1 MGVIYKNGVTYG
13 GSSAADKNVERFD
26 TDNCIEIP
34 ANADLEA
41 PTYMEIGEYYVSSEE
56 VAHTINHSPINN
68 SAFRMRVYKID
79 EIFEGD
85 DFTTPARMRI
95 IILPNGD
102 IYKQNCMFDEGMD
115 EWITNPWD
123 RLATKGDID
132 NIPNASKLSRGFM
145 TINDKN
151 TLDDLDTRVAS
162 LSSLKQ
168 DKLSTGTGIQIVDG
182 AFHTISVTSDIS
194 DMKATKAD
202 KTEVALKADKA
213 ELPSESQKIYY
224 VKGTQTTTTAKWTG
238 NIEASSLV
246 DGMVIAYFLPQTS
259 ASGVTLKLTLKDGS
273 ETSEIPVYKN
283 GTTSVGTDYVA
294 NSVIYLTYNADKT
307 AFFTNMYSNS
317 YYSLYSSTAAGTAAK
332 TASCSAMTSTKNTMG
347 YKQILIGNANTYAGA
362 ITLNVG
368 GSGAKPIYINGA
380 PSSATNYSLP
390 AGHYLVYYDGDK
402 YEFRTDGLLPRNE
415 PMTMKS
421 DISTGRYSTIFV
433 IPSYSYADF
442 GIPSG
447 DHPAYIEALLKRLC
461 INYGGKLSS
470 VIMVGRCIPGAQG
483 YITLYAYDFLN
494 YNDTGLPRYCFGE
507 LNILPGSTFIDTV
520 NSYKFKVMNGVLSV
534 ERNIGLS
541 EKENIDRFHSGR
553 IKSINN
559 ASNKNLIELGI
570 VPTPTHTTFY
580 SIRLAADGSYSAAQT
595 SLRYSEY
602 LVRSSL
608 SGDSILWQVN
618 ETTPDKINNDHAAK
632 PVIDEGT
639 GILHLASSESNTS
652 ISYSIEEWIFE

>member
-41 PTYMEIGEYYVSSEE
+41 STYMEIGEYYISSCE

-102 IYKQNCMFDEGMD
+102 IYKQNCMFDEGVD

-145 TINDKN
+145 TIDDKN
-151 TLDDLDTRVAS
+151 TLDDLDTRVTS

-194 DMKATKAD
+194 GMKATKAD
-202 KTEVALKADKA
+202 KTEVALKADKTA
-213 ELPSESQKIYY
+213 LETKADKSELPSESQKIYY
-224 VKGTQTTTTAKWTG
+224 VKGTQTSTTAKWTG
-238 NIEASSLV
+238 NIEASSIV

-294 NSVIYLTYNADKT
+294 NSVIYLTYNADKA
-307 AFFTNMYSNS
+307 AFFANMYGNS
-317 YYSLYSSTAAGTAAK
+317 YYSLYSSTAAGTATKA
-332 TASCSAMTSTKNTMG
+332 ASCSAMTSTKNTIG
-347 YKQILIGNANTYAGA
+347 YKQILMGNANTYAGA
-362 ITLNVG
+362 ITLNIG
-368 GSGAKPIYINGA
+368 SSGAKPIYINGS
-380 PSSATNYSLP
+380 PSSATNYDLP
-390 AGHYLVYYDGDK
+390 AGHYLAYYDGSK
-402 YEFRTDGLLPRNE
+402 YDFRTDGKLP
-415 PMTMKS
+415 MLDDYD
-421 DISTGRYSTIFV
+421 DIKGRVKGVQIKNGTDLNSIVTVGLFFTSGSTNANTITNTGRDGKWEKAFILTVTKWGADSRAKQIIYDGANILAMRECYMSGSTV
-433 IPSYSYADF
+433 YWSDWN
-442 GIPSG
+442 
-447 DHPAYIEALLKRLC
+447 EAVFK
-461 INYGGKLSS
+461 
-470 VIMVGRCIPGAQG
+470 
-483 YITLYAYDFLN
+483 
-494 YNDTGLPRYCFGE
+494 NDTDYVKLLETG
-507 LNILPGSTFIDTV
+507 
-520 NSYKFKVMNGVLSV
+520 K
-534 ERNIGLS
+534 
-541 EKENIDRFHSGR
+541 RFYSGR

-618 ETTPDKINNDHAAK
+618 ETTPDKINNDHVAK